1 MFVTHIT
8 YTCNSYNNAW
18 LLPSNTIVTT
28 CYVLITAISV
38 RSPDCK
44 NNCTVLHT
52 KNYTSLLSE
61 LEQSKNEIAQLTLA
75 NRALGKKLRNSLQLN
90 GGVSHNAS
98 KADIPTIYM
107 ITPTY
112 SRWTQKA
119 DLTRLCQTLM
129 HIRKFHWIVVEDSV
143 KKTELVTNFLQNCPV
158 PSTHLIFRTSR
169 KFRPSPSKRRKRK
182 KPKAR
187 KSRGV
192 EQRNMALLWLRNT
205 FKPGEEK
212 GVVYFG
218 DDDNTYDLRLF
229 EEVKHISIS
238 LVYHLHVYLSLFRCV
253 I

>member
-1 MFVTHIT
+1 MIR
-8 YTCNSYNNAW
+8 
-18 LLPSNTIVTT
+18 
-28 CYVLITAISV
+28 V
-38 RSPDCK
+38 RSPDDCQT
-44 NNCTVLHT
+44 NCTVVT
-52 KNYTSLLSE
+52 KNFSSVLNE

-90 GGVSHNAS
+90 SGSHNAT

-112 SRWTQKA
+112 YRWTQKA

-129 HIRKFHWIVVEDSV
+129 HVRKLHWIVVEDSV
-143 KKTELVTNFLQNCPV
+143 KKTELVTSFLQNCPV
-158 PSTHLIFRTSR
+158 PSTHLIFRTSK
-169 KFRPSPSKRRKRK
+169 KFRPSPSKRRRRK

-212 GVVYFG
+212 GVIYFG

-229 EEVKHISIS
+229 EEVKSLISCILSSFYLYSDALYKESWCLACWNSGRTTLRGSS
-238 LVYHLHVYLSLFRCV
+238 L
-253 I
+253 